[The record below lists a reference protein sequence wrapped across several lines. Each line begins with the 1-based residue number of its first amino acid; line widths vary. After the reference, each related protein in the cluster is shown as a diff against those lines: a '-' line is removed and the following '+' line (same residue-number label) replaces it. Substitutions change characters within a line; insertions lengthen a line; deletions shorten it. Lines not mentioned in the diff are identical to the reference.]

1 MRMSAPSSYDQS
13 VVVPLP
19 NDGEIRA
26 VIGEGYDPDNTL
38 NVIKMFAGTGEFYPV
53 LTGMVRAIFG
63 TPDID
68 AKHREMII
76 LRAASILDVP
86 YEWQANRVMAS
97 NAGLTEAEIEATTS
111 AGPVSGVAP
120 EYVLICTA
128 TDELLRTGTLTD
140 DTLRAMLDMFG
151 PVVTRKYSVT
161 IAWFSMLSLFLNATR
176 TPLETT
182 DKIGSRT
189 SPLG

>member
-1 MRMSAPSSYDQS
+1 
-13 VVVPLP
+13 
-19 NDGEIRA
+19 
-26 VIGEGYDPDNTL
+26 
-38 NVIKMFAGTGEFYPV
+38 
-53 LTGMVRAIFG
+53 
-63 TPDID
+63 
-68 AKHREMII
+68 
-76 LRAASILDVP
+76 
-86 YEWQANRVMAS
+86 MAS
-97 NAGLTEAEIEATTS
+97 NAGLTQAEIEATAS
-111 AGPVSGVAP
+111 EGPVSGVAP
-120 EYVLICTA
+120 EYILICTA

-140 DTLRAMLDMFG
+140 DTLSAMLNMFG

>member
-1 MRMSAPSSYDQS
+1 MRMSAPSSYGQS

-97 NAGLTEAEIEATTS
+97 NAGLTAAEIEATTS
-111 AGPVSGVAP
+111 EGPVSGVAP

-140 DTLRAMLDMFG
+140 DTLSAMLDMFG

>member
-1 MRMSAPSSYDQS
+1 MRMSAPSSYGQS

-97 NAGLTEAEIEATTS
+97 NAGLTAAEIEATTS
-111 AGPVSGVAP
+111 EGPVSGVAP

>member
-1 MRMSAPSSYDQS
+1 MRMSAPRSYSQS

-19 NDGEIRA
+19 TDGDIRA

-111 AGPVSGVAP
+111 EGPVSGVAP

-140 DTLRAMLDMFG
+140 DTLSAMLDMFG

>member
-1 MRMSAPSSYDQS
+1 MRMSAPSSYSQS
-13 VVVPLP
+13 VVMPLP
-19 NDGEIRA
+19 TDADIRA
-26 VIGEGYDPDNTL
+26 VIGEGYDPDTTL

-111 AGPVSGVAP
+111 EGPVSGVAP

-140 DTLRAMLDMFG
+140 DTLSAMLDMFG
-151 PVVTRKYSVT
+151 PIVTRKYSVT

>member
-1 MRMSAPSSYDQS
+1 MRMSAPSSYSQS

-19 NDGEIRA
+19 TDGDIRA

-97 NAGLTEAEIEATTS
+97 NAGLTKAEIEATTS
-111 AGPVSGVAP
+111 EGPVSGVAP

-140 DTLRAMLDMFG
+140 DTLSAMLDMFG

-182 DKIGSRT
+182 DKIGIRT